1 MTAQTSPP
9 AADVLGAAHAWLTE
23 DSGVALATVVA
34 TWGSA
39 PVPVGGQMAIGSGG
53 RFQGSVSG
61 GCVENDVIIEAEE
74 VLRTGRART
83 LEFGVSDETAWR
95 AGLPCGGRIKV
106 LVEKYSGAA
115 DAELIQTAIAARA
128 TRRGLVTRTRLS
140 DGHREVFQA
149 RKDAPAAI
157 QARFASGESGLLE
170 SLEGE
175 VFIHAIVP
183 PARVVIVGAT
193 HIAQVL
199 AQLVQI
205 TGYEI
210 VVLDPREAYASPER
224 FSGVRLVTQWPQDAL
239 PGIGL
244 DEFTALV
251 ALAHV
256 GHIDDEALKLAL
268 ASDCLYVGALGSR
281 RNHAKRV
288 ERLKAAGLAPERIAR
303 IHAPIGLD
311 IGAQSP
317 PEIAVSIM
325 GEIIAAVRG
334 AKLAA
339 PRSADA

>member
-1 MTAQTSPP
+1 MTAQNSSP
-9 AADVLGAAHAWLTE
+9 AADVLSAAHAWLE
-23 DSGVALATVVA
+23 QDGAVALATVVA

-39 PVPVGGQMAIGSGG
+39 PVPVGGQMAIGPGG

-61 GCVENDVIIEAEE
+61 GCVENDVIMEAEE
-74 VLRTGRART
+74 VLRSGPPRT

-95 AGLPCGGRIKV
+95 AGLPCGGRIKI
-106 LVEKYSGAA
+106 LVEKYLGAT
-115 DAELIQTAIAARA
+115 DAELIRAAIGART

-140 DGHREVFQA
+140 DGRREVFQA
-149 RKDAPAAI
+149 RKDAPPDI
-157 QARFASGESGLLE
+157 QARFASGESALVE
-170 SLEGE
+170 SPDGE
-175 VFIHAIVP
+175 VFVHAIVP

-205 TGYEI
+205 TGYEL
-210 VVLDPREAYASPER
+210 VVIDPRDAYASPER
-224 FSGVRLVTQWPQDAL
+224 FSSVRLVTEWPQDAL

-288 ERLKAAGLAPERIAR
+288 ERLTAAGLAPAQIAR

-311 IGAQSP
+311 IGAESP

-334 AKLAA
+334 ARLGA
-339 PRSADA
+339 PRAAHA